1 MVLSKTTFCE
11 EKLRLMEEFLAAAT
25 DLVTA
30 HNDQVRALVEED
42 PEFSRFD
49 LVIHMANER
58 KREAKYA
65 YLVHMERH
73 GC

>member
-1 MVLSKTTFCE
+1 MLLSKGSVCE

-30 HNDQVRALVEED
+30 HNEQVKALIEED
-42 PEFSRFD
+42 SGFSRFD
-49 LVIHMANER
+49 LVIHAATER
-58 KREAKYA
+58 KRRAKYA
-65 YLVHMERH
+65 YLAHIDKH